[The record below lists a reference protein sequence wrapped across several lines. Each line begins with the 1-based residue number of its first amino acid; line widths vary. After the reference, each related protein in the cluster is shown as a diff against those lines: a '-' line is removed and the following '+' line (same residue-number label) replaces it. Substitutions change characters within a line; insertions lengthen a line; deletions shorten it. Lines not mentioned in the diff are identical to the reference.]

1 MLSTRTQKISSLRC
15 SLDTGA
21 RITRCSSADKDST
34 AGLCHPRQRTTG
46 TCLLFDLIKAF
57 DRVSHSQLLQK
68 LEQYNITGSVLKWF
82 EDYLTHRR
90 QRARV
95 NQSGSS
101 WQDIPAGV
109 PQGSVLGPLLFVIY
123 TSDLPA
129 YACQSA
135 EDYVSC
141 NLFADDTAL
150 ISVHDT
156 ASEARHVLQ
165 PAVTR
170 TDEWLTASSLLV
182 NPTKSSCLLFTR
194 SVCTDKTTFEQ
205 LFLGNACLPISS
217 TQKHLG
223 LNFTGNL
230 QWGTQLNT
238 VISKTRRLL
247 GLLKRLK
254 ESGLNK

>member
-1 MLSTRTQKISSLRC
+1 MFQLTRIVHQVSAT
-15 SLDTGA
+15 LDKGQQA
-21 RITRCSSADKDST
+21 LACF
-34 AGLCHPRQRTTG
+34 
-46 TCLLFDLIKAF
+46 FDLSKAF

-68 LEQYNITGSVLKWF
+68 LERYNITGSVLKWF
-82 EDYLTHRR
+82 DDYLTHRR
-90 QRARV
+90 QRVRV
-95 NQSGSS
+95 NQSVSS

-141 NLFADDTAL
+141 SLFADDTAL

-156 ASEARHVLQ
+156 ASGARHALQ
-165 PAVTR
+165 PAITR

-194 SVCTDKTTFEQ
+194 SVCTEKTAFEQ
-205 LFLGNACLPISS
+205 LSLGNTSLPITT

-223 LNFTGNL
+223 LKAGPPP
-230 QWGTQLNT
+230 
-238 VISKTRRLL
+238 
-247 GLLKRLK
+247 
-254 ESGLNK
+254 